1 MSLSTPGQTA
11 AVLAN
16 LRTAVG
22 AALAEVRARVARF
35 RAETPDGQRDAAATL
50 REFDRLLAPPTGQ
63 EGRVGLYDSVHPDAD
78 VRAGAEALER
88 ELAELRTELSLD
100 RGVFARLAAL
110 DADALADPLERR
122 LLAHALRDFRR
133 SGVDRD
139 DATRARLKALQ
150 EELVEISQEFDRNIV
165 TGGREVV
172 LRDGPAALAG
182 LPADFVAAHPPRED
196 GAVVLTTDPHV
207 RAAVMTYAERADVRR
222 ELHHAAANRAVP
234 ENLAVL
240 PRLLARRHELARELG
255 YAHWADYATEDKMTR
270 SAAAAR
276 AFLEDV
282 GRRVERRARAEKDE
296 LLAKKRERD
305 PSAREIHE
313 WERVY
318 WTEQVKTERY
328 RFDSRAVRAYF
339 PLAQVKQGVLDV
351 AAELFGLELAPMPDA
366 DVWHPAVECWELRE
380 GGEPRARFYLDL
392 FPRDGKFKHAAMF
405 PVRDGLADAELPEAA
420 LVCNFPEPTATD
432 PALLLHDQVTTF
444 FHEFGHL
451 LHHVLAGRGRFW
463 SFAGI
468 ATERDFVEVPS
479 QLFEEWAWEPAV
491 LARFAR
497 HVESGEPIPAELVRR
512 MRAAE
517 DYGKGLATET
527 QVFFGLLALGYYD
540 RDPRGLDLTAEL
552 VALKERISC
561 LPHTGGTHF
570 HASFGHLNGYSALY
584 YTYLWSLVI
593 SKDLLAAFGADPLD
607 RATALRYRKAVLE
620 PGGSRDASE
629 LVREFLGRGY
639 SAAAFEQWLA
649 E

>member
-1 MSLSTPGQTA
+1 MATGSRA
-11 AVLAN
+11 ED
-16 LRTAVG
+16 G
-22 AALAEVRARVARF
+22 AALAALRAGVDAALAAVRERVARF
-35 RAETPDGQRDAAATL
+35 RAGSGDARETL
-50 REFDRLLAPPTGQ
+50 REFDRLLAPLNGL
-63 EGRVGLYDSVHPDAD
+63 EGRVGLFVSVHPDAE
-78 VRAGAEALER
+78 VRTGCEALER

-100 RGVFARLAAL
+100 RGLFERLAAV
-110 DADALADPLERR
+110 DAGALADPLERR

-139 DATRARLKALQ
+139 EATRGRLKALQ
-150 EELVEISQEFDRNIV
+150 EELVAIAQEFDRNIV

-182 LPADFVAAHPPRED
+182 LPADFVAAHPPRDD

-222 ELHHAAANRAVP
+222 ELHHAASNRAVP

-255 YAHWADYATEDKMTR
+255 HAHWADYITEDKMTR

-282 GRRVERRARAEKDE
+282 GRRVERRARIELDE
-296 LLAKKRERD
+296 LLAKKRERE
-305 PSAREIHE
+305 PAATAIHE
-313 WERVY
+313 WERAY

-339 PLAQVKQGVLDV
+339 PLERVKQGVLDV
-351 AAELFGLELAPMPDA
+351 AAELFGLELRAVMDA
-366 DVWHPAVECWELRE
+366 EVWHPSVECWEIRE
-380 GGEPRARFYLDL
+380 DGAPRARFYLDL
-392 FPRDGKFKHAAMF
+392 FPRDGKYKHAAMF
-405 PVRDGLADAELPEAA
+405 PVRDGLVDSTLPEAV
-420 LVCNFPEPTATD
+420 LVCNFPQPTAGD

-451 LHHVLAGRGRFW
+451 LHHVLAGRGRFH

-479 QLFEEWAWEPAV
+479 QLFEEWAWDPAV
-491 LARFAR
+491 LARFAL
-497 HVESGEPIPAELVRR
+497 HVETGEPIPADLVRR

-527 QVFFGLLALGYYD
+527 QVFFGLLALGFYD

-552 VALKERISC
+552 VALKERVSC
-561 LPHTGGTHF
+561 LPHTPGTHF

-593 SKDLLAAFGADPLD
+593 AKDLLAAFGDGLMDA
-607 RATALRYRKAVLE
+607 ATALRYRRAVLE
-620 PGGSRDASE
+620 PGGARDASE

-639 SAAAFEQWLA
+639 SAAAFERWLA